1 MNPPPLSEKD
11 YLAAIIAKLGDVMGG
26 YWTFSA
32 FCS

>member
-1 MNPPPLSEKD
+1 MNTPPLGKD